1 VPVLDFSWDATRPS
15 SVAARQASLTDD
27 DQDGVSADSS
37 DSGLPPLDA
46 QALSAFAGRDKSVI
60 LTAAADTA
68 ELPGR
73 AAGLLREAGWF
84 ARCEGTADVNVL
96 KQVLRVGTVVTVQG
110 CGSLLSGPYLVWSVR
125 HSITTQ
131 AHAMAFTLVR
141 NAMGPAA

>member
-1 VPVLDFSWDATRPS
+1 
-15 SVAARQASLTDD
+15 
-27 DQDGVSADSS
+27 
-37 DSGLPPLDA
+37 
-46 QALSAFAGRDKSVI
+46 VI

-84 ARCEGTADVNVL
+84 AKCEGTADVNVL
-96 KQVLRVGTVVTVQG
+96 KQVLRVGTVVAVEG

-125 HSITTQ
+125 HTISTQ

-141 NAMGPAA
+141 NAMGPAS